1 MARAAREAYHPSV
14 APIDP
19 RGRVENERCQGPVA
33 NPPSQTEAPLTLGL
47 GSVRDAATETVRDAV
62 TRAATLPPM
71 RGGEVS
77 TVQGEFGDRGVYTA

>member
-1 MARAAREAYHPSV
+1 
-14 APIDP
+14 
-19 RGRVENERCQGPVA
+19 
-33 NPPSQTEAPLTLGL
+33 L

-62 TRAATLPPM
+62 IRAATLPPM

>member
-1 MARAAREAYHPSV
+1 
-14 APIDP
+14 
-19 RGRVENERCQGPVA
+19 
-33 NPPSQTEAPLTLGL
+33 L

-77 TVQGEFGDRGVYTA
+77 SVQGEFGDRGVYTA